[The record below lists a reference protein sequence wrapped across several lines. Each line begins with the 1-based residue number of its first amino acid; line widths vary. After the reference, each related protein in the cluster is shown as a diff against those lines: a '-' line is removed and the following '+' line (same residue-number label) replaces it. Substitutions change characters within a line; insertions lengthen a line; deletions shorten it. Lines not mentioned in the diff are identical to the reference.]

1 MRIQLE
7 IPEEDVVELK
17 ALMEKLGFDTY
28 KELFSNAL
36 TVLYWSAQ
44 EVRDGQAIAS
54 VDPTRSR
61 YKELALPA
69 LNRLARHR
77 KTESAAFA
85 AASPA

>member
-44 EVRDGQAIAS
+44 EVRDGQAIVS
-54 VDPTRSR
+54 DDPTRSR

-77 KTESAAFA
+77 KSESAAFA